1 MQYSLDI
8 FALVP
13 NPIYRGYGRYPAE
26 GLEVLFRVYLP
37 GQESHFHGF
46 VDSARLEGHRQ
57 EVRLYF
63 LSLCLAGIGRC
74 FVTAKLPKLTLLSC
88 CFDGFKVF
96 STLCEQAR

>member
-1 MQYSLDI
+1 MHCSLGR

-13 NPIYRGYGRYPAE
+13 NPICREYGRYPDE

-46 VDSARLEGHRQ
+46 LDSARLEGHRQ

-74 FVTAKLPKLTLLSC
+74 FFTPKLPEVTLLSC
-88 CFDGFKVF
+88 CSDSFKVF
-96 STLCEQAR
+96 STL